1 MPSSYTVGYDG
12 AHLRIYKVDW
22 GTGPASTETVRFTR
36 SEPLS
41 HSGSR
46 GKLTVG
52 DVLVIMSCI
61 PAYTLFSADSTG
73 DPYPD
78 DPLPWLQDVC
88 KEYQGQM
95 YCLIDVLGEG
105 ATARV
110 SCYSKGSD
118 VVVIKSVKSRERLGD
133 IYDASAR
140 ALLNEKSMLTTLAEH
155 NPSDAEHVWV
165 APESVIPRIAFDLG
179 SDVDICL
186 TPLCEPF
193 IFPTNSL
200 ARKTIVHDI
209 LSALFHAACLG
220 LVHRDVRPDNIMLR
234 EDDPCRAMLIDW
246 GFAVPEGIPVVYQGT
261 GVFASQR
268 VLLARHEA
276 RSNASGKEFSVF
288 PADDV
293 CSLVKVL
300 ASLDLAQTF
309 LPRKQAAF
317 DQYTFWEKALNGRLS
332 GYMSAYKLAEQLLE
346 QSTRSLSARYKE
358 VEMKIFEIIGDDG
371 CLHSILEEG

>member
-1 MPSSYTVGYDG
+1 
-12 AHLRIYKVDW
+12 
-22 GTGPASTETVRFTR
+22 
-36 SEPLS
+36 
-41 HSGSR
+41 
-46 GKLTVG
+46 
-52 DVLVIMSCI
+52 
-61 PAYTLFSADSTG
+61 
-73 DPYPD
+73 
-78 DPLPWLQDVC
+78 
-88 KEYQGQM
+88 M

-140 ALLNEKSMLTTLAEH
+140 ALLNEKSMLTKLAEH

-193 IFPTNSL
+193 IFPTSSG

-234 EDDPCRAMLIDW
+234 QDDSRRAMLIDW
-246 GFAVPEGIPVVYQGT
+246 GFAVQKDKPVVYQGT

-268 VLLARHEA
+268 VLLCRA
-276 RSNASGKEFSVF
+276 SKNASGKEFPVF

-300 ASLDLAQTF
+300 ASLDLAQTS
-309 LPRKQAAF
+309 LPSKQAAQA
-317 DQYTFWEKALNGRLS
+317 QYDFWKRALEGKLLS
-332 GYMSAYKLAEQLLE
+332 YSPAYELADQLLE
-346 QSTRSLSARYKE
+346 PSGMSLSARYKE
-358 VEMKIFEIIGDDG
+358 VEIEIFRIIDNN
-371 CLHSILEEG
+371 CLDSIPEEG